1 MGGWNIENVFKE
13 ERIQFNNL
21 RKQELASEK
30 DHTGRAIDALI
41 LNTMYIAVKQIIST
55 NI

>member
-1 MGGWNIENVFKE
+1 MGGWDVENMFKE
-13 ERIQFNNL
+13 ECIQFNNL

-30 DHTGRAIDALI
+30 DHAKRAIDALI
-41 LNTMYIAVKQIIST
+41 LNTMYIAVKQIISP

>member
-1 MGGWNIENVFKE
+1 MGGWDVENVFKE

-21 RKQELASEK
+21 RKRKLASEK
-30 DHTGRAIDALI
+30 DHTGRAIDVLI